1 MTFTSSRRFERGMV
15 VSASQLP
22 TRISLRDMFPIRSAH
37 RWGGL
42 AFVVGN
48 VLFVVNKLNEMSRVF
63 LSRPM
68 SDVISGR
75 NLGLIFFGQ
84 VALIIGYGAYY
95 QFYAPRVGCA
105 GKYALRL
112 LCGGGIVLAV
122 GHVTFMSALA
132 PYVPTAVVP
141 YTESLFLLVF
151 VGLLL
156 LLIGLIWFGMLNLRR
171 PVLRYWPW
179 LPLFTGL
186 MGFIGFF
193 LFREVQITDTF
204 LFLRTLFAFGLIGL
218 GLILSLEKP
227 IQPNVVA

>member
-1 MTFTSSRRFERGMV
+1 
-15 VSASQLP
+15 
-22 TRISLRDMFPIRSAH
+22 MFPIRSAH

-68 SDVISGR
+68 SDVISGQ
-75 NLGLIFFGQ
+75 NLGLIFLGQ
-84 VALIIGYGAYY
+84 VALIIGYVAYY
-95 QFYAPRVGCA
+95 QFYATRLGRS
-105 GKYALRL
+105 GKHALRL
-112 LCGGGIVLAV
+112 FCGGGILLAI

-141 YTESLFLLVF
+141 YTDSLFLLVF

-171 PVLRYWPW
+171 PMLRYWRW

-193 LFREVQITDTF
+193 LFSGVQITATF
-204 LFLRTLFAFGLIGL
+204 LFFRTLFALGLIGL
-218 GLILSLEKP
+218 GLILWLEKP
-227 IQPNVVA
+227 MQPDIARAQ